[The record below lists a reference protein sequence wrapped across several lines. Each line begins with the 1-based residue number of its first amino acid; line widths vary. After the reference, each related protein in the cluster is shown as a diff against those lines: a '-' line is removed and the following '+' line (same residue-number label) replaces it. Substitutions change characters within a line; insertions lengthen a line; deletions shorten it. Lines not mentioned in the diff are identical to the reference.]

1 MRTILKLSDL
11 VPGRTGCVS
20 RICGEG
26 RLRKR
31 LLDMGVVPG
40 SEIEVLRIAPLGGP
54 MEVVVRGYNLSL
66 RMEEAAQVY
75 LEVSK
80 K

>member
-1 MRTILKLSDL
+1 METILKLSEL
-11 VPGRTGCVS
+11 SPGKSGCVA
-20 RICGEG
+20 RISGEG
-26 RLRKR
+26 GLKKR

-54 MEVVVRGYNLSL
+54 IEVLVRGYNLSL